1 MPAPEGSPRDM
12 ITKQKK
18 SQTAS
23 EAQGGKARETR
34 IRTLA
39 AIRAAAVSE
48 FSQHGFNG
56 ASTQAIAQRAGLTKS
71 QLHYYIDDKEALY
84 AEVLGVLM
92 DTWAD
97 LFEFGSD
104 DASPSEIIAEYL
116 NQKLQFAFRQPELSR
131 IFTTELLSGGHR
143 LEAFWPDAVAQ
154 THRKV
159 RMIEGWI
166 EKGHLRQ
173 QDARLL
179 IMHMWAVTQYY
190 ADYAVQAEKMLNAP
204 LRGRKL
210 QQHIL
215 NELVTFVLTGCG
227 LPPPARLPMPRTV
240 RG

>member
-1 MPAPEGSPRDM
+1 MTTNQTKVQTTSDAPN
-12 ITKQKK
+12 
-18 SQTAS
+18 
-23 EAQGGKARETR
+23 GKARETR

-39 AIRAAAVSE
+39 AIRAAAISE

-84 AEVLGVLM
+84 AEVLGELM
-92 DTWAD
+92 DSWAE

-104 DASPSEIIAEYL
+104 DAPPSDVIAEYL
-116 NQKLQFAFRQPELSR
+116 SQKLQFAFKQPELSR
-131 IFTTELLSGGHR
+131 IFTTELLSGGRR
-143 LEAFWPDAVAQ
+143 LEAFWPEAVAQ
-154 THRKV
+154 TYRKV

-166 EKGHLRQ
+166 EAGQLRQ

-190 ADYAVQAEKMLNAP
+190 ADYAIQAEKMLDAP

-215 NELVTFVLTGCG
+215 NELVIFVLTGCG
-227 LPPPARLPMPRTV
+227 LPAPTRAPALRTI